1 MLILRDPAA
10 AVRVPDAE
18 VRVLVEQRFAM
29 LSADEPYDPDVL
41 GYFIVLEDCD
51 GLGDLDAQLGFSIL
65 SNRFD
70 GTHFGEANYTPSFE
84 ILEEHA
90 SCYEIVFVISDDGY
104 GVEIFIPKACQIDR
118 DLLSMCQRYAVPA
131 QEPTRP

>member
-10 AVRVPDAE
+10 SIHVHDAE

-29 LSADEPYDPDVL
+29 LSVDEPYDPDVF

-51 GLGDLDAQLGFSIL
+51 GLANLDTQLGFPIL
-65 SNRFD
+65 SNRFN
-70 GTHFGEANYTPSFE
+70 GTHFGEAGFTPSFE

-90 SCYEIVFVISDDGY
+90 SCYEMVFVISDDGY

-118 DLLSMCQRYAVPA
+118 DLLAMCQRYAVPA